1 MTNVTFTL
9 PSDTVG
15 NATGGILLGDF
26 NHWNQADGIV
36 LEKQK
41 NGDLQATLPLEVG
54 KYYEY
59 RYLLSDGRWVNDEYA
74 NPYTNTY
81 GHYVE
86 NCSLIVPADL
96 KESAVPSSGIQE
108 SAVQSSD
115 VQKID
120 DLTKI
125 EGIGKKIAELLVA
138 QHICTFA
145 DLANSKN
152 RILQNILND
161 AGSRYKSYDPNTWVE
176 QAKLASE
183 GKWDEL
189 KKLQL
194 ERKNAKKAS

>member
-26 NHWNQADGIV
+26 NHWNQTDGIV
-36 LEKQK
+36 LEKRE
-41 NGDLQATLPLEVG
+41 NGDLQATLSLEVG

-59 RYLLSDGRWVNDEYA
+59 RYLLSDGRWVNDIHA
-74 NPYTNTY
+74 NPYTNAY
-81 GHYVE
+81 GHFVE
-86 NCSLIVPADL
+86 NCSLIVPAEV
-96 KESAVPSSGIQE
+96 KASAASPSS
-108 SAVQSSD
+108 
-115 VQKID
+115 VQKAD

-138 QHICTFA
+138 QHICSFA
-145 DLANSKN
+145 DLANSKL
-152 RILQNILND
+152 RTLQNILND

-176 QAKLASE
+176 QAKLAAE

-189 KKLQL
+189 KTLQL
-194 ERKNAKKAS
+194 DRKNAKKAS

>member
-26 NHWNQADGIV
+26 NHWNQTDGIV

-81 GHYVE
+81 GHCVE
-86 NCSLIVPADL
+86 NCSLIVPADV
-96 KESAVPSSGIQE
+96 KESNVPSSG
-108 SAVQSSD
+108 
-115 VQKID
+115 VQKTD

>member
-41 NGDLQATLPLEVG
+41 NGDLQATLPLESG

-86 NCSLIVPADL
+86 NCSLIVPPDV
-96 KESAVPSSGIQE
+96 KEANVPSSG
-108 SAVQSSD
+108 
-115 VQKID
+115 VQKTD

-138 QHICTFA
+138 QHICSFE

-152 RILQNILND
+152 RTLQNILND

-194 ERKNAKKAS
+194 DRKNAKKAS

>member
-41 NGDLQATLPLEVG
+41 NGDLQATLTLEVG

-86 NCSLIVPADL
+86 NCSLIVPADV
-96 KESAVPSSGIQE
+96 KESNVPSSG
-108 SAVQSSD
+108 VH
-115 VQKID
+115 KTD

>member
-86 NCSLIVPADL
+86 NCSLIVPADV
-96 KESAVPSSGIQE
+96 KESNVPSSG
-108 SAVQSSD
+108 
-115 VQKID
+115 VQKTD
-120 DLTKI
+120 DLTKV

-194 ERKNAKKAS
+194 DRKNAKKAS

>member
-74 NPYTNTY
+74 NPYMNTY
-81 GHYVE
+81 GHCVE
-86 NCSLIVPADL
+86 NCSLIVPTDV
-96 KESAVPSSGIQE
+96 KESAVQSSGIQE
-108 SAVQSSD
+108 SAVPSLG
-115 VQKID
+115 VQKTD

-189 KKLQL
+189 KTLQL
-194 ERKNAKKAS
+194 DRKNAKKAS

>member
-36 LEKQK
+36 LKKQK
-41 NGDLQATLPLEVG
+41 NGDLQATLSLEVG

-59 RYLLSDGRWVNDEYA
+59 RYLLSDGRWVNDEHA
-74 NPYTNTY
+74 NPYTNAQ
-81 GHYVE
+81 GHFVD
-86 NCSLIVPADL
+86 NCSLIVPVVV
-96 KESAVPSSGIQE
+96 K
-108 SAVQSSD
+108 QSTAPLS
-115 VQKID
+115 VQKAD

-138 QHICTFA
+138 QHICTFTE
-145 DLANSKN
+145 LANSTTKT
-152 RILQNILND
+152 LQHILND
-161 AGSRYKSYDPNTWVE
+161 AGSRFKSYDPSTWTE

-183 GKWDEL
+183 GKWDAL
-189 KKLQL
+189 KSLQL
-194 ERKNAKKAS
+194 ARKNAKKLS

>member
-26 NHWNQADGIV
+26 NHWNQADGVV

-41 NGDLQATLPLEVG
+41 NGDLKASLSLEAG

-74 NPYTNTY
+74 NPYTNAY
-81 GHYVE
+81 GHFVD
-86 NCSLIVPADL
+86 NCSLIVPAEVKKISKPQL
-96 KESAVPSSGIQE
+96 TA
-108 SAVQSSD
+108 
-115 VQKID
+115 QKAD

-138 QHICTFA
+138 QNICTFA
-145 DLANSKN
+145 DLAHSQTET
-152 RILQNILND
+152 LQHILNE
-161 AGSRYKSYDPNTWVE
+161 AGSRFKSYDPSTWAQ
-176 QAKLASE
+176 QANFASE
-183 GKWDEL
+183 GQWEAL
-189 KKLQL
+189 KSFQL
-194 ERKNAKKAS
+194 ARKNAKKLS